1 MLVKK
6 DRSSDKENIKIL
18 IVEDEILIA
27 LDIKYTVE
35 NLGFYTIGIL
45 SSGEEVIKKIPHL
58 KPDFILMD
66 IKLSGK
72 MDGVYA
78 AEKIYSQYHIP
89 SIYISAYDGEKIYQ
103 QVRQKNQFYF
113 INKPFSEHELSHI
126 IRKTK
131 ERFGLV

>member
-6 DRSSDKENIKIL
+6 DRNSDKENIKVL
-18 IVEDEILIA
+18 IVEDEIVIA
-27 LDIKYTVE
+27 IDIKYTVE

-45 SSGEEVIKKIPHL
+45 SSGEEVIKKISHL

-89 SIYISAYDGEKIYQ
+89 SIYISAYDGEKLDQ
-103 QVRQKNQFYF
+103 QGRKKHQFYF
-113 INKPFSEHELSHI
+113 INKPFSEHELFHT

-131 ERFGLV
+131 DKFGFV